1 MYPVLYQVYG
11 SIRPRLYRSLR
22 DNSKNEV
29 VKMDYFL
36 LQVLWLECQLHEYL
50 VWPPKNMTPWLFFI
64 FHVWPPVKFLFYNF
78 ILIPEKLG
86 GGQTLDELIETEFGV
101 VFSQDVCCLRV
112 GCRGD
117 YTVQPWTDWPTYK
130 QNGNTI
136 SSAARGPG
144 NVW

>member
-1 MYPVLYQVYG
+1 MCSYMLLKQHTIDRDMVHIHVTSG

-64 FHVWPPVKFLFYNF
+64 LIFRYNPKILLEFAKVICFSITHKCYSNLHNLLKFFHINLQQIVQIIDWINCA
-78 ILIPEKLG
+78 LG
-86 GGQTLDELIETEFGV
+86 
-101 VFSQDVCCLRV
+101 
-112 GCRGD
+112 
-117 YTVQPWTDWPTYK
+117 
-130 QNGNTI
+130 
-136 SSAARGPG
+136 
-144 NVW
+144 